1 MDDVFQ
7 NDDESVE
14 AALRGLMH
22 HFDAVQIFATRH
34 EVSKNGPRTIG
45 ISKGGG
51 NYFARRGIVIEWVDG
66 DLDSVEDEMDEL
78 QDGFQD
84 TDIDPTD
91 DE

>member
-66 DLDSVEDEMDEL
+66 DLGSVEDEMDEL
-78 QDGFQD
+78 QDGYQD